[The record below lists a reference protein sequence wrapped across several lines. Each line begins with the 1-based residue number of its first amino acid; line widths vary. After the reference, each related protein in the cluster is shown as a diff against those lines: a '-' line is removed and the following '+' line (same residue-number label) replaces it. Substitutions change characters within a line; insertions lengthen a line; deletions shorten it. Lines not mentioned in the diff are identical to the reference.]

1 MAARV
6 RALPD
11 IAGLSAGEF
20 GTTATPGPGGR
31 VEGVAVR
38 PEGVEVGVVVRYGR
52 PIPDIA
58 ADVRAAVLAARG
70 GVPDSGDG
78 VRVWVADIDL
88 AEAGTRR

>member
-6 RALPD
+6 RAVPGVV
-11 IAGLSAGEF
+11 ALSAGAF

-38 PEGVEVGVVVRYGR
+38 AEGVEVGVVVRYGR

-70 GVPDSGDG
+70 GSAGPLDVE
-78 VRVWVADIDL
+78 VRVADIDL
-88 AEAGTRR
+88 ADTGTRG